1 MAKQLNVSMKF
12 TADTTQAKNQMQEL
26 SNILKDLTSGTFTVK
41 KNFVLTED
49 IKKATLAATDLRIA
63 LESAMDVNTGNLDLK
78 QFNNSLK
85 KSGTSLSDYA
95 KHLSNLGP
103 EGQKAFSL
111 LSKSIVQAEVPL
123 KRTSKI
129 LDEFKTS
136 LANTARWQLSS
147 SVLHAFMGALQTAYG
162 YAQDLNSSLNDI
174 RIVTGYSSDEMAR
187 FAVEANNAAKALS
200 TTTTDYTKAS
210 LIYYQQGLSNSE
222 VKERTD
228 VTIKMANVARQSAE
242 IVSDQM
248 TAVWNNFD
256 DGSKSLEYYADVM
269 TALGAATA
277 SSTDEIAQG
286 LEKFAAVSETVGLSY
301 EYATAA
307 LATVTA
313 ETRQSADVVGTAFKT
328 LFARIQGLELGET
341 LEDGTTLNDY
351 SEALA
356 KVGVNI
362 KQANGELKGMDQ
374 ILTEMARVWDTL
386 GKAEQVALAEKV
398 AGVRQY
404 NQLMSLMNDWD
415 VMEEN
420 LDTARNAEGALNE
433 QADIYAES
441 WEAADKR
448 VKASFEDIYDS
459 ILDDK
464 FFIQLTDAFG
474 GFLEI
479 IGTAVDGLGGMKGV
493 LLLVGSA
500 LMKAFGPEINNSLNN
515 FIQKI
520 THSADKLH
528 EMKKAS
534 IEELTKGVNEMGTSE
549 AGTYS
554 TGNLSLNSGVIQKG
568 ILIDQMDLT
577 DQLYTIEKERLKKGK
592 ELTEEEKKRAQLI
605 IDQNTALGNQLV
617 KQTQLTTKSKKDVS
631 KSLKTTSRWM
641 GENSYKD
648 KQIAQRAFGTA
659 VESTNE
665 TITDILE
672 DKLEGLTGESLAKE
686 AEKII
691 PAINKAKDELT
702 KLANE
707 WGINKKEV
715 EEYLV
720 YLDKVK
726 KKLESI
732 NKEEKNPITFDDKI
746 NQKGEKEGTEL
757 DTFDDPGLYTD
768 DTKEHIQKQFAE
780 IEQGAKETGEVIAK
794 TVVLQQDYVEGTKK
808 AGEEMRRDLN
818 PDSSRDIASGIVGI
832 GQAFLSFG
840 SVATSIK
847 GVWEA
852 WQGFTEGT
860 LSSSDAMIQAIGG
873 IGAAIPAIKNGI
885 DGVKAA
891 AVALKMTCKEL
902 VILILAITA
911 VVGALSYAYKTLNS
925 IYNADSINAERAAK
939 AAKELADEAKAARE
953 EADALANSIKEYEE
967 LEKTLKECSKGTEEW
982 SENLK
987 LVNENVNKLLQTYPE
1002 LLKEKELFNNDGTL
1016 NTNIL
1021 KSFQEEKEN
1030 KANEKL
1036 RIANYALAQSQSARV
1051 TSDITDFA
1059 RGQATLEK
1067 SISRYREDTGESFS
1081 IWKLSELDLF
1091 QPGSIE
1097 DDVRADVEAVLKQF
1111 KIVGEEALN
1120 FETVVETIGQ
1130 DLDTANVDYI
1140 NSLIDLTREHENAAQ
1155 AMRNVG
1161 KSTVVQWSKSEEGK
1175 QFLGQQE
1182 LSDAQISYMANAYNA
1197 KVKQIT
1203 EDAIAKDKKENSSW
1217 SRDDQSGLFKRWNE
1231 ANDTNYKLA
1240 KNGIRGDDNNREYY
1254 YLNDDGT
1261 EDSITRERMIS
1272 EIAAIEALED
1282 LGHAAEAAAKFLN
1295 GIDTGDSGVDEGL
1308 QNFIATNSFNS
1319 MSEEEFYK
1327 LFNGNI
1333 VRDESG
1339 NITNQNGQIEALI
1352 KSSFGENATE
1362 EEIVKAF
1369 GVETFQDVIDLFI
1382 KAGNDTAQAL
1392 STAGDHITDVSKGY
1406 YNQLSSEGILTK
1418 YNVEEQRAVGDLLDT
1433 ALGATGTEGVK
1444 VVSETFRKL
1453 GEDGD
1458 EFAAAIQDVDWQ
1470 ITDLKALKGVLDEA
1484 GVSVK
1489 NVSDKDLQL
1498 LIDSLYNVSEVSQNI
1513 EQLEENF
1520 SSLNDVLK
1528 NIDGIGSIIS
1538 QEDYEKLN
1546 PEIADVYFTKMLD
1559 GTYILT
1565 KSAEEFYK
1573 AVEEGKYDEFEK
1585 AIIETKNSAQRAAEL
1600 GAMDYDSN
1608 FSGRATSKEVAN
1620 NQIDYL
1626 EKLKLISAAEAE
1638 NFRVLLETS
1647 KNLDVVYGELE
1658 AKIGNVSNQTGVLT
1672 EQAQEQMEQAEELF
1686 KSYQL
1691 QYFIDQLPDNMA
1703 QEDLEKAVIY
1713 FTENMRDTSGEL
1725 NRLEEEGVLENI
1737 QQEIENMAEGFASA
1751 GAGLESATNL
1761 IDGISSG
1768 SITRDNIEDSEDYA
1782 TLMDQLKVLKE
1793 TYPEI
1798 IDEVAILNNK
1808 WMVGTDAYEDALSRI
1823 QDLMYSLQMNTLSS
1837 EFSTGVDEITQTSDK
1852 IKELVQEWKNAK
1864 DELTRD
1870 NLHIEI
1876 QAETKKFEEQMEK
1889 LLQQEYEI
1897 NVAIHAEM
1905 EQEFDEI
1912 IDKSQKMEQYA
1923 AKIGEDYIVAAEDI
1937 RELNQ
1942 VFPGIIDNMK
1952 ILEDGSVQLNKVMV
1966 ANAMNSAES
1975 EMHASTKSTVSQI
1988 DDTIALLESKKTIYK
2003 NIANACEILSH
2014 QEILSEQQAA
2024 DTRGY
2029 ISEQLGELEELNS
2042 KQAADSEMLNMKEVA
2057 DNSNDNAKVMANNYA
2072 SAAQSMANS
2081 FKAWGDYAVQV
2092 MNAVENKTAIP
2103 SPPRITPN
2111 YTGSGGVEAT
2121 ATQGQDLQ
2129 SAIDSGTDNS
2139 NFYEE
2144 QQKYWK
2150 AQIEATDEQIND
2162 LEGIKGEL
2170 LASDK
2175 ALNLKLNNVE
2185 EGKGIDPK
2193 EEEEKERG
2201 DIHYKDL
2208 DDEIE
2213 RYHEIN
2219 EELEDINR
2227 NLNRISKEKDKA
2239 FGQAKLDMIDAEIA
2253 ATEELIDAQERYI
2266 KEAERNYYSDQAILR
2281 GFGAQFDEAGRISNY
2296 DQLMASEVARYN
2308 SMAARYDGIEG
2319 WESAMESA
2327 NKRYEDFQEAIS
2339 NYEES
2344 LNTLEEKEDE
2354 LKDYVDQVAELKL
2367 AKIEYEVEVK
2377 VLLNDTELDYLEYLL
2392 DNLENQ
2398 AFDGAKNAII
2408 LEQQAQIV
2416 KNSLEANQEGI
2427 EDIFKSKGASQAEI
2441 LAAQKGNP
2449 SALAKYDFTED
2460 EVNSILGM
2468 MESMLDYN
2476 KELIKINEEMKE
2488 LVSKTWEESNKKI
2501 DKYLDRYEYFGA
2513 LTESYLDIIDIVGQK
2528 ALDIPDVFVQGIQKV
2543 QTQIGKANI
2552 ESYVDDLKR
2561 LKSDLAAIQKQIAEA
2576 EKAGNQEYLEMWSK
2590 QEEEILKRYTETQQN
2605 LLSTISD
2612 SLQTVMNTY
2621 TEKLQTI
2628 FEYFEK
2634 EMVIGHD
2641 SLEKF
2646 AERFD
2651 RNTILNDQYLPE
2663 YKKIYELSKLTRK
2676 INDSIDN
2683 TNSLKA
2689 KKELRSLQQQINA
2702 LQKEGVEVSEY
2713 DLNFLQKKYDLELA
2727 RLSLEESR
2735 EAKSEVRLVRD
2746 AEGAYGYVYTANDDA
2761 ISDAQ
2766 QKYEDALYETQSLNE
2781 GYISDL
2787 QADYIATQQE
2797 MMQTLSGMKMSD
2809 YGSPEA
2815 YRAAFEE
2822 TYSFYQKRLQYYS
2835 NELGK
2840 VLDNNSLLYTD
2851 DVLTYDA
2858 ALKIKELRGES
2869 FTMHFKDTVLGNMLG
2884 NYNTLADYTENLVQI
2899 IGSWDD
2905 PSTLLGEL
2913 NNNWQEWH
2921 SAVDEILQATGTS
2934 VEDFGETVLY
2944 TLMGNDNPENVVAIM
2959 FGATDQSKV
2968 ALEGFIEFLD
2978 NDTSEGLT
2986 RLQQTFIE
2994 TMIEPNG
3001 TSAAE
3006 SMRLLTEAAGYPNT
3020 KSGYLN
3026 ALCQVFGYTGDDAE
3040 KLKNRIR
3047 AAVGAG
3053 GSITSSD
3060 TILGALSDME
3070 IKGSRNFSNLE
3081 KNVYGSIYEGT
3092 SGHGG
3097 IIKAVEDTEKSVD
3110 KLERESANDFKE
3122 MIKKVDAWENDWVKE
3137 FKNAREYTNKLYI
3150 SYMKLVEAMNQAR
3163 RYPDDIKRVVTTHV
3177 DEYEDQPYSYKNP
3190 DTTTTIH
3197 NNTEDD
3203 NWWDD
3208 GEETYGVFGTSG
3220 VADNY
3225 KNWFT
3230 STTDDPWTLTGY
3242 DNVHK
3247 SGTKD
3252 KYTFEKNGVER
3263 SIYLDSDQYEKLL
3276 KQGYF
3281 IEPFDTGGYTGDWGT
3296 SNGRLALLHEKELIL
3311 NKSDTKNM
3319 LSAISVLRDLVS
3331 KIELNSLMAMT
3342 TNIQSPF
3349 ALASEKTSDTIQQNV
3364 TIQADFPNVQDH
3376 NEIEQALNSLTL
3388 KASQYVNRK

>member
-12 TADTTQAKNQMQEL
+12 TADTAQAKTQLKEL
-26 SNILKDLTSGTFTVK
+26 SNSLNTLTSGTYTPG
-41 KNFVLTED
+41 KNFVLTD
-49 IKKATLAATDLRIA
+49 KIKQATIAATDLKVA
-63 LESAMDVNTGNLDLK
+63 LDSAMDIDTGNLDLK
-78 QFNNSLK
+78 KFNESLK
-85 KSGTSLSDYA
+85 KGGTSLSDYA
-95 KHLSNLGP
+95 KHLNNLGP

-111 LSKSIVQAEVPL
+111 LSKSIVQAEIPL
-123 KRTSKI
+123 RKTNKV

-136 LANTARWQLSS
+136 LMNTARWQLSS
-147 SVLHAFMGALQTAYG
+147 SILHGFMGALQTAYG
-162 YAQDLNSSLNDI
+162 YAQDLNASLNDI

-242 IVSDQM
+242 VVSDQM

-362 KQANGELKGMDQ
+362 KQANGDLKDMDQ
-374 ILTEMARVWDTL
+374 ILTEMAGVWDTL

-404 NQLMSLMNDWD
+404 NQLMSLMNNWD

-420 LDTARNAEGALNE
+420 LNTARNAEGALNE
-433 QADIYAES
+433 QANIYAES
-441 WEAADKR
+441 WEAAEKR

-459 ILDDK
+459 VINDK
-464 FFIQLTDAFG
+464 A
-474 GFLEI
+474 I
-479 IGTAVDGLGGMKGV
+479 IGLTNVFADLVDLIGTVVDGLGGMRGV
-493 LLLVGSA
+493 ILLAGNA
-500 LMKAFGPEINNSLNN
+500 LLKSFGPELTKSLDNFIQKTTMTTEKLQELKRQDVAELTNTIDDSIPTGAVLKSNLEVQMSMSDQLVLKQMELEKQGKSLTDVEKRKAELLMDQAAALGEQKLKYAQLIEESSKYLKLNNWKVTKTEPNISNEQLNRSKLISLTTGVGNRLAASASQQIRQGDTKEERQQAAGVAVKEASIATDMVKKQGEAWGMMKDEIEECTKRLNN
-515 FIQKI
+515 FIDRLKQIENDGEVDLYIDFENKEAVKKEI
-520 THSADKLH
+520 EQIDETVVTVDVNADLSELAERDIPKVTAQQLNEADKKIDSLA
-528 EMKKAS
+528 EGIVGQVGMEDAIPGKR
-534 IEELTKGVNEMGTSE
+534 EEFNEFLDGVGKDALKTSE
-549 AGTYS
+549 RITTMAQAFSSLAMTVS
-554 TGNLSLNSGVIQKG
+554 TFS
-568 ILIDQMDLT
+568 
-577 DQLYTIEKERLKKGK
+577 
-592 ELTEEEKKRAQLI
+592 
-605 IDQNTALGNQLV
+605 ALGDTWKSFSDGAISGSEAIIQTI
-617 KQTQLTTKSKKDVS
+617 TQLTMILPSAISGIKDLTKAWKGASAAFKKGTIAIA
-631 KSLKTTSRWM
+631 LITTAISALIIV
-641 GENSYKD
+641 Y
-648 KQIAQRAFGTA
+648 
-659 VESTNE
+659 
-665 TITDILE
+665 
-672 DKLEGLTGESLAKE
+672 DKL
-686 AEKII
+686 
-691 PAINKAKDELT
+691 KD
-702 KLANE
+702 
-707 WGINKKEV
+707 
-715 EEYLV
+715 
-720 YLDKVK
+720 
-726 KKLESI
+726 
-732 NKEEKNPITFDDKI
+732 
-746 NQKGEKEGTEL
+746 
-757 DTFDDPGLYTD
+757 
-768 DTKEHIQKQFAE
+768 
-780 IEQGAKETGEVIAK
+780 
-794 TVVLQQDYVEGTKK
+794 
-808 AGEEMRRDLN
+808 
-818 PDSSRDIASGIVGI
+818 
-832 GQAFLSFG
+832 
-840 SVATSIK
+840 
-847 GVWEA
+847 
-852 WQGFTEGT
+852 
-860 LSSSDAMIQAIGG
+860 
-873 IGAAIPAIKNGI
+873 
-885 DGVKAA
+885 
-891 AVALKMTCKEL
+891 
-902 VILILAITA
+902 
-911 VVGALSYAYKTLNS
+911 
-925 IYNADSINAERAAK
+925 IYNADAIAAEK
-939 AAKELADEAKAARE
+939 AAEKTRELAEATQEAKAQLNNIVS
-953 EADALANSIKEYEE
+953 DVSGYEDLIE
-967 LEKTLKECSKGTEEW
+967 KLEDCTKGTDEWAESLKNVNEKTSELLEK
-982 SENLK
+982 
-987 LVNENVNKLLQTYPE
+987 YPE
-1002 LLKEKELFNNDGTL
+1002 LLKYENLFNEDGTI
-1016 NTNIL
+1016 NVDVL
-1021 KSFQEEKEN
+1021 KDFQDQKEIN
-1030 KANEKL
+1030 AQL
-1036 RIANYALAQSQSARV
+1036 MSYALTQLQIDKQKAEYEARK
-1051 TSDITDFA
+1051 TDFV
-1059 RGQATLEK
+1059 REERTFSSLSQAGLV
-1067 SISRYREDTGESFS
+1067 
-1081 IWKLSELDLF
+1081 KLSEEGQDSGMVSNDDSWSYISGILEILGKGQEKTTELDVDNEKNLEAILNSYSLFGETALDEDFMLKTLGMEDFINGELDNAVAQYLESLRTLARENNSFDIMERNSYKSAVLDWSRTEAGQTALKGKDLSEVELAILGNKLKDEEDRLKNELNNIEDKDLF
-1091 QPGSIE
+1091 E
-1097 DDVRADVEAVLKQF
+1097 
-1111 KIVGEEALN
+1111 
-1120 FETVVETIGQ
+1120 
-1130 DLDTANVDYI
+1130 
-1140 NSLIDLTREHENAAQ
+1140 
-1155 AMRNVG
+1155 
-1161 KSTVVQWSKSEEGK
+1161 QWNKLQGT
-1175 QFLGQQE
+1175 
-1182 LSDAQISYMANAYNA
+1182 SY
-1197 KVKQIT
+1197 K
-1203 EDAIAKDKKENSSW
+1203 
-1217 SRDDQSGLFKRWNE
+1217 
-1231 ANDTNYKLA
+1231 
-1240 KNGIRGDDNNREYY
+1240 
-1254 YLNDDGT
+1254 
-1261 EDSITRERMIS
+1261 
-1272 EIAAIEALED
+1272 
-1282 LGHAAEAAAKFLN
+1282 
-1295 GIDTGDSGVDEGL
+1295 
-1308 QNFIATNSFNS
+1308 
-1319 MSEEEFYK
+1319 
-1327 LFNGNI
+1327 
-1333 VRDESG
+1333 
-1339 NITNQNGQIEALI
+1339 
-1352 KSSFGENATE
+1352 
-1362 EEIVKAF
+1362 
-1369 GVETFQDVIDLFI
+1369 
-1382 KAGNDTAQAL
+1382 
-1392 STAGDHITDVSKGY
+1392 
-1406 YNQLSSEGILTK
+1406 LSSEGIKGEGSEKEFNYIDENGDPKKINIETMKTVIATQQALATFSSSVLETANFLDGLK
-1418 YNVEEQRAVGDLLDT
+1418 NRYKDDKDYGDDLINFISSGGKFTGMSEENVEKILEGVQINSEGKADQEALFKNLTEAFGLTSIDELVDLLGLEDSTQLYNRLNSEINNTILALSDVSSELTNTTKQSYDNLDLKSYNIKQKEIVADT
-1433 ALGATGTEGVK
+1433 LEDALINGGVEGVK
-1444 VVSETFRKL
+1444 AVE
-1453 GEDGD
+1453 
-1458 EFAAAIQDVDWQ
+1458 
-1470 ITDLKALKGVLDEA
+1470 
-1484 GVSVK
+1484 
-1489 NVSDKDLQL
+1489 
-1498 LIDSLYNVSEVSQNI
+1498 EV
-1513 EQLEENF
+1513 F
-1520 SSLNDVLK
+1520 SSLGDQGGEFAEILQDIDWQTADVETVKSAMEDAGIEMDKLGTDFDQKLPGLIEGLK
-1528 NIDGIGSIIS
+1528 SAEVASTETLGSLSEDYVELDNILKEVQETGDTIS
-1538 QEDYEKLN
+1538 KESYEKLD
-1546 PEIADVYFTKMLD
+1546 PEIAEEYFTKMID
-1559 GTYILT
+1559 GTYMLT
-1565 KSAEEFYK
+1565 KDAEDFYK
-1573 AVEEGKYDEFEK
+1573 AVSNTKFKGFEDAIEALNKKLENTEKLIKALENPDEFKKTANTAEKANYQIDYLQQSEILKDTEAEEYRIRLENATGNAAELSKIYEELANKLSTATISAENLTEEYNAQLENVQEILEAYQLEYFLEQLPKGLSAEETAIAVEQFKTHMESVNANIDASNVNLDEVKAGIEDFAGTIYSVNASLESANDLLEGIRSGTITEDNIKDNESFQALNDQINNLIEQYPELNYYAEVLNNTWLVGTEEYYNALDELQNKLYEIQMSQLAEEQSENIAEVIESLDELEIGVTANTEEFEK
-1585 AIIETKNSAQRAAEL
+1585 A
-1600 GAMDYDSN
+1600 MD
-1608 FSGRATSKEVAN
+1608 
-1620 NQIDYL
+1620 
-1626 EKLKLISAAEAE
+1626 
-1638 NFRVLLETS
+1638 
-1647 KNLDVVYGELE
+1647 
-1658 AKIGNVSNQTGVLT
+1658 
-1672 EQAQEQMEQAEELF
+1672 
-1686 KSYQL
+1686 
-1691 QYFIDQLPDNMA
+1691 
-1703 QEDLEKAVIY
+1703 
-1713 FTENMRDTSGEL
+1713 
-1725 NRLEEEGVLENI
+1725 
-1737 QQEIENMAEGFASA
+1737 
-1751 GAGLESATNL
+1751 
-1761 IDGISSG
+1761 
-1768 SITRDNIEDSEDYA
+1768 
-1782 TLMDQLKVLKE
+1782 
-1793 TYPEI
+1793 EI
-1798 IDEVAILNNK
+1798 IDK
-1808 WMVGTDAYEDALSRI
+1808 
-1823 QDLMYSLQMNTLSS
+1823 
-1837 EFSTGVDEITQTSDK
+1837 
-1852 IKELVQEWKNAK
+1852 
-1864 DELTRD
+1864 
-1870 NLHIEI
+1870 
-1876 QAETKKFEEQMEK
+1876 
-1889 LLQQEYEI
+1889 EYEI
-1897 NVAIHAEM
+1897 NVLIHGEA
-1905 EQEFDEI
+1905 EQEFDSL
-1912 IDKSQKMEQYA
+1912 IDGAKELETYA
-1923 AKIGEDYIVAAEDI
+1923 AKIGEDYIVAADDI

-1942 VFPGIIDNMK
+1942 VFPGIIENMK
-1952 ILEDGSVQLNKVMV
+1952 TLEDGTVQLSKTAVHS
-1966 ANAMNSAES
+1966 AMYAAEQ
-1975 EMHASTKSTVSQI
+1975 EVKADAQATVEKINNQI
-1988 DDTIALLESKKTIYK
+1988 AVLESKKASYQ
-2003 NIANACEILSH
+2003 NIADAARTLASIERGEIKNTTIAEHKAADAKRIISDSLEEIEKENSQSTTNSKIQNAVETADSSNLNAE
-2014 QEILSEQQAA
+2014 QVAKNWQQA
-2024 DTRGY
+2024 Y
-2029 ISEQLGELEELNS
+2029 QS
-2042 KQAADSEMLNMKEVA
+2042 AADSSYQFATTAIQNMK
-2057 DNSNDNAKVMANNYA
+2057 
-2072 SAAQSMANS
+2072 
-2081 FKAWGDYAVQV
+2081 
-2092 MNAVENKTAIP
+2092 AVE
-2103 SPPRITPN
+2103 
-2111 YTGSGGVEAT
+2111 SGGTIVPVKASIGVNYSGGGGIDTEASIEESVRKAIENPET
-2121 ATQGQDLQ
+2121 SADEYDRIAQEYDLLV
-2129 SAIDSGTDNS
+2129 DKTNS
-2139 NFYEE
+2139 
-2144 QQKYWK
+2144 
-2150 AQIEATDEQIND
+2150 QIND
-2162 LEGIKGEL
+2162 LKGMQAQIGATSIEVDKTFGNVDRGEGPKGKDDD
-2170 LASDK
+2170 S
-2175 ALNLKLNNVE
+2175 
-2185 EGKGIDPK
+2185 
-2193 EEEEKERG
+2193 EEKERG

-2208 DDEIE
+2208 NDEIE

-2296 DQLMASEVARYN
+2296 DYLMASEVARYN

-2344 LNTLEEKEDE
+2344 LNTLEKKEDE

-2460 EVNSILGM
+2460 EVNSILNM

-2476 KELIKINEEMKE
+2476 KELMKINEEMKE

-2561 LKSDLAAIQKQIAEA
+2561 LKSDLAAVQKQIAEA

-2590 QEEEILKRYTETQQN
+2590 QEEDILKRYTETQQN

-2612 SLQTVMNTY
+2612 SLQTVMDTY

-2683 TNSLKA
+2683 TSSLKA
-2689 KKELRSLQQQINA
+2689 KKELRSLQQQINS

-2746 AEGAYGYVYTANDDA
+2746 AEGAYGYVYTANEDA

-2766 QKYEDALYETQSLNE
+2766 QKYEDALYEAQSLNE

-2797 MMQTLSGMKMSD
+2797 MMQTLSDMKLSD
-2809 YGSPEA
+2809 YGNSPEA

-2851 DVLTYDA
+2851 DVLTYDS

-2869 FTMHFKDTVLGNMLG
+2869 FTMHFKDTILGDMLG
-2884 NYNTLADYTENLVQI
+2884 SYNTLADYTENLVQI

-2913 NNNWQEWH
+2913 NNNWQDWH

-2968 ALEGFIEFLD
+2968 ALEGFIDFLD

-3020 KSGYLN
+3020 ESGYLN

-3047 AAVGAG
+3047 TAVGAG
-3053 GSITSSD
+3053 GSLTSSD

-3097 IIKAVEDTEKSVD
+3097 IIKAVEDTQKTVD

-3137 FKNAREYTNKLYI
+3137 FKSAREYTNKLYV
-3150 SYMKLVEAMNQAR
+3150 SYMKLVEAMSQAR
-3163 RYPDDIKRVVTTHV
+3163 RYPDDTKRVVTTHV
-3177 DEYEDQPYSYKNP
+3177 DVYEDQPYSYKNP
-3190 DTTTTIH
+3190 DTATTIH

-3203 NWWDD
+3203 YFEED
-3208 GEETYGVFGTSG
+3208 EETYGLFATSG

-3230 STTDDPWTLTGY
+3230 STTNDPWVLTGF

-3247 SGTKD
+3247 SGTKN

-3263 SIYLDSDQYEKLL
+3263 SIYLDNDQYEKLL

-3296 SNGRLALLHEKELIL
+3296 SDGRLALLHEKELIL

-3349 ALASEKTSDTIQQNV
+3349 ALTSEKTSDTIQQNV